1 MSEDHNDE
9 SESTQKS
16 PPIIAEELHNV
27 HNDHQSMGY
36 TPFNETN
43 MMSMM
48 MMTMMNSND
57 NNIDN
62 NFDHENDDHS
72 NGMSNLMFTMA
83 PPPSHDD
90 DDDNYEWDFDD
101 DDNNNNNDDD
111 DDDHDN
117 DNRID
122 DCTQGAFYANLKHFD
137 NSNDDSNPYHSI
149 DYQAIADQAL
159 KHLNEEYTST
169 ITSVPTTTI
178 DDTLLLSSS
187 TYDKKYV
194 VVKHEN
200 DNIMKMKS
208 NKDKEFDNH
217 DDDDNNDTF
226 VVHFD
231 TINAD
236 ESSQSRSNQKD
247 KTQPSTF
254 MDKNININ
262 KDAITKAMNN
272 IRLKASSNFIT
283 KLDGG
288 ISKGTIISLYPMV
301 DVPSYHQLIPSKS
314 LLAFQRGNTEK
325 SIDATARM
333 TRSATLAN
341 SIIQYVE
348 SRSMETAPLEK
359 NNGSDIFIIHI
370 IGSDHVECA
379 SKDSIQQAIG
389 PFVQWWHKASNN
401 LNTSIGKILSSFRH
415 LKIEFLGPNVPVEAS
430 KQKPILLFPDTN
442 QKKTIFDK
450 QGLQT
455 ATVNCQTYLY
465 HDYLKAIQ
473 SNTDEQGKHF
483 PNFIIAYNAGIWG
496 YDDWT
501 PTLKSMK
508 NILPHPTPFVI
519 TSYTIQEAEDDAEV
533 VKDLF
538 CELKHF
544 QKGDQQNEL
553 QKYMLHGPVINSFG
567 SRRRRETI
575 TSPDQRPYFENGAWQ
590 LWLMG

>member
-27 HNDHQSMGY
+27 HNDHQSLGY

-62 NFDHENDDHS
+62 NFDDENDDHS

-90 DDDNYEWDFDD
+90 DDDNDEWDFDD
-101 DDNNNNNDDD
+101 DDNNNNDDD
-111 DDDHDN
+111 DN

-137 NSNDDSNPYHSI
+137 NNNDDSNPYHSI

-159 KHLNEEYTST
+159 KHLNEEYTAT
-169 ITSVPTTTI
+169 ITSVPTTTN

-187 TYDKKYV
+187 PCDKKDV
-194 VVKHEN
+194 VVKNDN
-200 DNIMKMKS
+200 DNIIKMKS
-208 NKDKEFDNH
+208 NNDKEFDNH

-226 VVHFD
+226 DVHFD
-231 TINAD
+231 TINVD
-236 ESSQSRSNQKD
+236 ESSQSRSKQKD

-254 MDKNININ
+254 TDKNININ

-288 ISKGTIISLYPMV
+288 ISKGTVISLYPMV

-341 SIIQYVE
+341 SIIQYIE
-348 SRSMETAPLEK
+348 SRSMETAPLE

-389 PFVQWWHKASNN
+389 PFVQWWYKASNN
-401 LNTSIGKILSSFRH
+401 LNRPIGKILSSFRH
-415 LKIEFLGPNVPVEAS
+415 LKIEFLGPNIPVESS
-430 KQKPILLFPDTN
+430 KQKPILLFPDIN
-442 QKKTIFDK
+442 QKKTVFDK

-455 ATVNCQTYLY
+455 ATVNCQTCLY

-473 SNTDEQGKHF
+473 SNMDEQGKHY
-483 PNFIIAYNAGIWG
+483 PNFIVAYNAGIWG
-496 YDDWT
+496 YDDWI
-501 PTLKSMK
+501 PTLKSM
-508 NILPHPTPFVI
+508 NDILPHPTPFVI

-533 VKDLF
+533 VLDLF
-538 CELKHF
+538 CEQKHF
-544 QKGDQQNEL
+544 QKGDQHNEL
-553 QKYMLHGPVINSFG
+553 QKYLVHGPLINSFG
-567 SRRRRETI
+567 SRRRRETM